1 MILDGGRLFPR
12 CPFIPGRFPIQPA
25 AASSA
30 CPFPRR
36 PPPSM
41 HDMSLTTHTVCH
53 ILTAAPL
60 VFTDSTDSSPH
71 QSPDSSRDRP
81 RLPLVAVTL
90 TRHISGARVLKNAQ
104 NHGLCSRLGLTSDLM
119 HGQSRLAQKDPCF
132 ASALDLLG
140 STRLTSLGQSR
151 GSIRAS
157 ASKVFRFDR
166 IGAANMFLKQITQN
180 FIAYPIDCSLHESKN
195 TSCPTMV
202 KIGRS
207 QGDHR
212 APCPCVGLVPHS
224 IIFLRRHAACLVCS

>member
-1 MILDGGRLFPR
+1 
-12 CPFIPGRFPIQPA
+12 
-25 AASSA
+25 
-30 CPFPRR
+30 
-36 PPPSM
+36 
-41 HDMSLTTHTVCH
+41 MSLTTHTVCH

-140 STRLTSLGQSR
+140 STWLTSLGQSR